1 MAYSAIK
8 PEVGYCQSMNFM
20 VAFFLMMSGGNE
32 KETFWFFYAL
42 LEKSIDPNDPNY
54 NKGMGGGIH
63 FDGLSGFYIE
73 EFPLLLQY
81 MGVFRD
87 LFAKYLPD
95 LHQHF

>member
-1 MAYSAIK
+1 MAYSAMK

-42 LEKSIDPNDPNY
+42 LEKFT
-54 NKGMGGGIH
+54 GGIH

-73 EFPLLLQY
+73 EFPLLIQY

-87 LFAKYLPD
+87 LFEKYLPD